1 MAILTA
7 IEKLQISTEKNILI
21 QGLPSSVEKQFAKLG
36 FAKSVTPLLKI
47 KKIEFALL
55 FAVSQQQLAD
65 ILNDVMPALHPKAK
79 LWISYPK
86 ATAKI
91 ASDLRRNPH
100 WQVLND
106 YQLEAMDQIELDNVW
121 CATNFKLQGK
131 IQLENNSIPRKLM
144 ELKEEEAAEI
154 ELEEVELTLS

>member
-1 MAILTA
+1 MAILSA

-21 QGLPSSVEKQFAKLG
+21 QGLPSSVEKQFSKLS
-36 FAKSVTPLLKI
+36 FAKSVTPLLRT

-55 FAVSQQQLAD
+55 FAVSKQQLAD
-65 ILNDVMPALHPKAK
+65 ILKDVIPALHTTAK

-91 ASDLRRNPH
+91 ASDLCRNPH

-106 YQLEAMDQIELDNVW
+106 YQLEAIDQIELDNVW
-121 CATNFKLQGK
+121 CATQFKLQGE
-131 IQLENNSIPRKLM
+131 IYSENNSIPRKLM
-144 ELKEEEAAEI
+144 ELKEEELIEI
-154 ELEEVELTLS
+154 EDVELSLS